1 MTTKSYG
8 GIPPLHVQ
16 VKFGE
21 QIPYAV
27 QGIALLAMEKHL
39 RELTG
44 HSLWIEV
51 FKETM
56 GDDSKLRVLMTPEQR
71 KKL

>member
-1 MTTKSYG
+1 MQNKPDAS
-8 GIPPLHVQ
+8 IPPLHVQ

-27 QGIALLAMEKHL
+27 QGVALLALEKHL
-39 RELTG
+39 RDLTD
-44 HSLWIEV
+44 HKLWIEV

-56 GDDSKLRVLMTPEQR
+56 GDDSKLRVMMTPEQR